1 MALESCEALA
11 RATCTNGLRPTSRPC
26 LPDPTGYARSLGRH
40 LQGAPKRQLV
50 EKREALVQKPD
61 VVLTL
66 QHSPQ
71 PMVLSKLV
79 VVPECKAYGV
89 STTLMRP
96 LRLLSRQGFGPVE
109 IGAPQIVVAPSL
121 LYMLVRARVAQDARI
136 TKKSGGSKKRS
147 LRARLSR

>member
-1 MALESCEALA
+1 
-11 RATCTNGLRPTSRPC
+11 
-26 LPDPTGYARSLGRH
+26 
-40 LQGAPKRQLV
+40 
-50 EKREALVQKPD
+50 
-61 VVLTL
+61 
-66 QHSPQ
+66 
-71 PMVLSKLV
+71 MVLSKLV